1 MLASARLGDDARL
14 AHALGELDLA
24 QAVVDLVAAG
34 VIELVA
40 LEVDFGAA
48 EVLGQAFGEIER
60 ARPAGV
66 VGIECVEL
74 SLEGGVGLRILVGTT
89 ELEDQGHQRLGNEA
103 PAEQAE
109 EAPLVGA
116 GGIGVELRLVRFLCL
131 RCHVR

>member
-1 MLASARLGDDARL
+1 MLASARLGDDTRL

-66 VGIECVEL
+66 VGVECVEP

-89 ELEDQGHQRLGNEA
+89 ELEDQGH
-103 PAEQAE
+103 
-109 EAPLVGA
+109 
-116 GGIGVELRLVRFLCL
+116 
-131 RCHVR
+131 